1 MEQIRQSIL
10 LSHSYTRD
18 RRRLD
23 SSSAHRLEGISIRE
37 LFGDA
42 GRSCHTSITINNAAL
57 TQSNRIESS
66 ITALDP
72 LSVEHKPQRQH
83 PPNQPIMIV
92 TSRPA
97 FRSASVSSDATC
109 ASYESMTTSSSDSG
123 SSKYGVKLRSPL
135 TPATPPQMEHHLGFH
150 KGQHSAQPSIVEMD
164 REGDND
170 AATVRSSSM
179 RTYREGDERGMTW
192 FAPMT
197 TMDKA
202 GEGERESASPVGL
215 VPGPM
220 RISLRD
226 EGVVPKEPIDTAIEI
241 QINGKAS
248 SSVAL
253 PRSPTSRY
261 YEASLSIHAALIER
275 LSSMQ
280 MLDAPVTPEQVA
292 IWLYGTASRA
302 VRPQAVHTQTPQSGA
317 STSRF
322 SRPFLKIATAL
333 SASGSSK
340 SPASGPNSAA
350 SAPSGRTVVLGHQL
364 PAGTSVKTAR
374 SRSTNAESS
383 SGSSGWRRSFLG
395 GRPTSKPQ
403 RPKSMQ
409 IPAEV
414 RISKGGIK
422 QYDDDEKRWLPATR
436 ETARRFSMSGE
447 SDVNNLSDVAPS
459 FSSSTRRPSSLLN
472 RVSSAHQSFT
482 SAASSVFLPTPAEEK
497 EAFDF
502 MSGMA
507 PTSSTATEVH
517 PRSSSISKEGTGNG
531 RFVKMLRRISGH
543 SWGEDPSRPAAA
555 VRGKQRPLST
565 ADMTRL
571 PASCGS
577 FGSLNSSAMRPP
589 SILTAKSDQGELL
602 PPVMPA
608 CKPHSSSRSLTDVR
622 TLNSVDEEPIGE
634 KTPSDSLERPVIQER
649 SSSLQ
654 TVV

>member
-1 MEQIRQSIL
+1 
-10 LSHSYTRD
+10 
-18 RRRLD
+18 
-23 SSSAHRLEGISIRE
+23 
-37 LFGDA
+37 
-42 GRSCHTSITINNAAL
+42 
-57 TQSNRIESS
+57 
-66 ITALDP
+66 
-72 LSVEHKPQRQH
+72 
-83 PPNQPIMIV
+83 MIV

-123 SSKYGVKLRSPL
+123 SSKYGTKLRSPL
-135 TPATPPQMEHHLGFH
+135 TPATSPPTEHHLGIH
-150 KGQHSAQPSIVEMD
+150 KGQHSAQPSIVQTD

-179 RTYREGDERGMTW
+179 RTYREGDERGMTG
-192 FAPMT
+192 FTPMT
-197 TMDKA
+197 IMDKA
-202 GEGERESASPVGL
+202 GEGENASPVGL
-215 VPGPM
+215 VPEPM
-220 RISLRD
+220 RFSLRD
-226 EGVVPKEPIDTAIEI
+226 EGVVPREPIKPGVEI
-241 QINGKAS
+241 QINGEAS
-248 SSVAL
+248 SSVA
-253 PRSPTSRY
+253 SPASPISRY
-261 YEASLSIHAALIER
+261 HEVGLSSQAISIER
-275 LSSMQ
+275 LSPLQ
-280 MLDAPVTPEQVA
+280 MLNTPVTPEQVC
-292 IWLYGTASRA
+292 IWLYGTANRA
-302 VRPQAVHTQTPQSGA
+302 VRPQAVHVQTRQSSA

-350 SAPSGRTVVLGHQL
+350 SAPSGRSIVLGHQL

-374 SRSTNAESS
+374 SRSTNAESP

-395 GRPTSKPQ
+395 GRPASKPQ
-403 RPKSMQ
+403 RPNSMQ
-409 IPAEV
+409 IPADV

-422 QYDDDEKRWLPATR
+422 QYDDEEKRWLPATR

-447 SDVNNLSDVAPS
+447 SDDNNLSDVAPS
-459 FSSSTRRPSSLLN
+459 FGSSTRRPSSLLN

-497 EAFDF
+497 DAFDF
-502 MSGMA
+502 ISGMA
-507 PTSSTATEVH
+507 SSSSTATDVH
-517 PRSSSISKEGTGNG
+517 PRSASISKEGTSNG

-543 SWGEDPSRPAAA
+543 SWGDDPSRPAAA

-565 ADMTRL
+565 ADMTRF

-577 FGSLNSSAMRPP
+577 FGSLNSSAMRPR
-589 SILTAKSDQGELL
+589 SISTAKSDQGELL